1 MGVCGVSGDFWL
13 AAALVGL
20 AAALGVLYLGQ
31 FLAWAAGPG
40 VLSLGEFARAFG
52 PDDFL
57 LALAGGPRP
66 PFFRL
71 GLALGGLGLV
81 LLGVGAAALALRVRG
96 GRPSDLGSARL
107 GSARGMREVLGSDGL
122 VLGRKVR
129 LSSRASFEHVAVV
142 GPTGC
147 GKSSGYFV
155 PNLLVLEGPCSLVVS
170 DPKGELYD
178 LTSRRQKE
186 LGREVLVFAPLDPAR
201 SVRYNPLRVAPTAS
215 AVRELAH
222 MLLVN
227 GTRAAELMTGGKHSS
242 PEWIT
247 LSVPLL
253 SAALLRAREI
263 GEPVD
268 DVASALDFLLETP
281 DEKLLGEFQTCSPAT
296 CREFLIYAQALGSER
311 TASSIR
317 VTVSTGLGLFNL
329 PEIREVT
336 SGAGFDPARLRERP
350 TVVYVQVP
358 ERKASFLSP
367 LMSVFYQQLIDRVLD
382 REGLPVYFLLDEFA
396 NIGVIPDFPRLA
408 ATARSRR
415 ISLSVG
421 IQGVE
426 QLEGCYGREAAQD
439 ILNNLKVKL
448 FFPGLSTYSAE
459 YASRLC
465 GQATAEV
472 RGWSREAG
480 RAGYTEMYS
489 AQKRDLMTPD
499 EVRRLGKGRLLVV
512 AAGCDPVLASQ
523 LRYYED
529 RRLRKLVGRLEEPV
543 REPAPGPEQGAA
555 PRAAAVPGERVPP
568 GQPADPL
575 DWW

>member
-1 MGVCGVSGDFWL
+1 MHGDL
-13 AAALVGL
+13 LVVGLVGVVV
-20 AAALGVLYLGQ
+20 ALGVLYLGQ
-31 FLAWAAGPG
+31 LLAWAAGPG
-40 VLSLGEFARAFG
+40 VLSLGAFLSVLPPGEFLR
-52 PDDFL
+52 
-57 LALAGGPRP
+57 ALAGGGRP
-66 PFFRL
+66 PFF
-71 GLALGGLGLV
+71 GLGLTLGGALLAV
-81 LLGVGAAALALRVRG
+81 LAAGGAVAVLRLRAPV
-96 GRPSDLGSARL
+96 PSDLGSARL
-107 GSARGMREVLGSDGL
+107 GSVRGMRRLCGGDGL
-122 VLGRKVR
+122 VLARGLRF
-129 LSSRASFEHVAVV
+129 SSRASFEHAAVI
-142 GPTGC
+142 GPTGS

-155 PNLLVLEGPCSLVVS
+155 PNLLLLDAPCSVVVS
-170 DPKGELYD
+170 DPKGELYE

-186 LGREVLVFAPLDPAR
+186 LGRRVLVFAPLEPRR
-201 SVRYNPLRVAPTAS
+201 SEKYNPLRVAGTPS

-227 GTRAAELMTGGKHSS
+227 GTRAAELATGGRHSS

-253 SAALLRAREI
+253 SAALLRAKEI
-263 GEPVD
+263 GAPVD

-281 DEKLLGEFQTCSPAT
+281 DEQLLGEFQTCSAGT
-296 CREFLIYAQALGSER
+296 CREYLIYAQALGSER

-336 SGAGFDPARLRERP
+336 SGAGFDPEQLREVP
-350 TVVYVQVP
+350 TVLYVQVP

-367 LMSVFYQQLIDRVLD
+367 LMSVFYQQLIDRLLD

-415 ISLSVG
+415 VSLSVG
-421 IQGVE
+421 VQGVE
-426 QLEGCYGREAAQD
+426 QLEGCYGREGAQD

-448 FFPGLSTYSAE
+448 FFPGLSSESAE

-472 RGWSREAG
+472 RSWSREG
-480 RAGYTEMYS
+480 GSRGGYSETYM
-489 AQKRDLMTPD
+489 AHRRDLFTPD
-499 EVRRLGKGRLLVV
+499 EIRRLDEGRLLVV
-512 AAGCDPVLASQ
+512 ASGCDPVLVRQ

-529 RRLRKLVGRLEEPV
+529 RRLRRLVGRLEEPV
-543 REPAPGPEQGAA
+543 REEVSGPEREPAPG
-555 PRAAAVPGERVPP
+555 AAAAGGCIPP
-568 GQPADPL
+568 GASGDPL